1 MNELTHQPF
10 NDWLFTDEP
19 LTVDHTRQLQDHL
32 HTCEHCRKQQLAWL
46 GVQHLVR
53 ATGQVAPAP
62 GFAFR
67 WQTRLVA
74 RRLERQHRIAW
85 WFFLLVST
93 LALGL
98 IALLGWQVV
107 QAYAGP
113 EQILAGVMLV
123 TSRAYMLV
131 ENAWISAGAIGRF
144 LPPLSFVGL
153 MFFTGL
159 VTMLCVLWVVVYR
172 QLTVRR
178 VPA

>member
-1 MNELTHQPF
+1 MNELIHQPF

-19 LTVDHTRQLQDHL
+19 LTVEQAHQLQEHL
-32 HTCEHCRKQQLAWL
+32 HHCEHCRKQQLAWL

-53 ATGQVAPAP
+53 VTGQVAPGP

-67 WQTRLVA
+67 WQVRLAA

-85 WFFLLVST
+85 WFFLVVSS
-93 LALGL
+93 LALAL

-107 QAYAGP
+107 QALAGP
-113 EQILAGVMLV
+113 EQIMAGVLLV
-123 TSRAYMLV
+123 TSRIYTLT
-131 ENAWISAGAIGRF
+131 ENIWILSGSVRQF
-144 LPPLSFVGL
+144 LPPLSFIGL

-159 VTMLCVLWVVVYR
+159 VTILCVLWVVVYR

-178 VPA
+178 VIA